1 MKEQHVE
8 KVVVLLLLVAISA
21 TFVAMLRPFLMTL
34 LMAAIM
40 SGLMQPL
47 QRRLVRWTRG
57 RRTLAAVMTLA
68 LFLAVIVVP
77 LLSVLG
83 IVANEAYNV
92 SQRVAPWVQ
101 RLREGSLDLGALKQ
115 LPFADRILP
124 HGNEILAKASQLVA
138 AGGGYLVDAI
148 SAITRGTAQVAFQF
162 VVLLYSM
169 FFFLKDGPAI
179 LGRILY
185 LVPLSDADE
194 RRMVEKFVLVT
205 RAMLK
210 GTLVIASLQGVL
222 TGGAI
227 AVCGIDGALFWG
239 TLAVVL
245 ATIPGVGTAF
255 VWVPCVIYL
264 FATRQNGAAIFL
276 LIFCAGIVGTLDNFL
291 RPRLVGKATQMH
303 DLLVF
308 LGILGG
314 IALFGLPGFIVGPIL
329 TALFIVIWDIY
340 GMVFKDSLPR
350 VVSFGGA
357 GGGVPRASTAP
368 EQEPKP

>member
-1 MKEQHVE
+1 MKELRVE

-21 TFVAMLRPFLMTL
+21 GFVAMLRPFLMTL
-34 LMAAIM
+34 LMAAIFA
-40 SGLMQPL
+40 GLVQPL
-47 QRRLVRWTRG
+47 QRHIVGWTRG
-57 RRTLAAVMTLA
+57 RRTLSAVLTLG

-77 LLSVLG
+77 LLSILG

-101 RLREGSLDLGALKQ
+101 RLREGSLDLGALAE

-124 HGNEILAKASQLVA
+124 HSNEILAKASQLVA
-138 AGGGYLVDAI
+138 AGGGYLVEAI
-148 SAITRGTAQVAFQF
+148 SAITRGTARVAFHF
-162 VVLLYSM
+162 VVLLYAM

-179 LGRILY
+179 LARILY
-185 LVPLSDADE
+185 LVPLSNEDE
-194 RRMVEKFVLVT
+194 QRMVGKFLLVT

-210 GTLVIASLQGVL
+210 GTLVIATLQGVL
-222 TGGAI
+222 TGVAI
-227 AVCGIDGALFWG
+227 AFCGIDGALFWG

-245 ATIPGVGTAF
+245 ATIPGVGTVF
-255 VWVPCVIYL
+255 VWLPCVIYL
-264 FATRQNGAAIFL
+264 FATGQNVAAIFL
-276 LIFCAGIVGTLDNFL
+276 VIFCAGIVGTLDNFL

-329 TALFIVIWDIY
+329 TALFVVIWDIY
-340 GMVFKDSLPR
+340 GVVFKDSLPQ
-350 VVSFGGA
+350 VSFGA
-357 GGGVPRASTAP
+357 AAAGVPRTAAAP
-368 EQEPKP
+368 EQEPPA